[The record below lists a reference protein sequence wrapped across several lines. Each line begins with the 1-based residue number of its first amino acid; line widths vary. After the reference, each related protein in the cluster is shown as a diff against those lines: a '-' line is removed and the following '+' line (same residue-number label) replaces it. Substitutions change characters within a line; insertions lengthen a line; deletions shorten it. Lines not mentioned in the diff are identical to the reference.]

1 MMSTAELL
9 APDCALST
17 TDLTVAFG
25 GTKALDSFT
34 MSVRNGE
41 RVGLIGPNGAGKSTF
56 INAVTGNLRSA
67 GTIHVEGRHIR
78 GMTPHRRARLG
89 LVRTF
94 QHLGL
99 FTTMT
104 VAENIE
110 IGRRRPGAAV
120 ADDGAESFEVG
131 GIAELL
137 GLDRRLGAV
146 VRDLPYGTRK
156 LVELARAM
164 ASRPRVLLLD
174 EPVAG
179 LDTAEKAK
187 FVKVLGNVLDQ
198 LGCATVLVEHDMFT
212 VEALTSRVYVLSSGT
227 QIAAGSFAEVA
238 RDPLVVSAYLGE

>member
-1 MMSTAELL
+1 MDVL
-9 APDCALST
+9 ATDCALST
-17 TDLTVAFG
+17 SGLTVAFG
-25 GTKALDSFT
+25 GTRALDSFSL
-34 MSVRNGE
+34 SVRTGE

-56 INAVTGNLRSA
+56 INAVTGYLRSS
-67 GTIHVEGRHIR
+67 GTIQLEGRSPK
-78 GMTPHRRARLG
+78 GMSPHRRARLG

-94 QHLGL
+94 QNLGL

-110 IGRRRPGAAV
+110 LGRRRPGSSIAHENSEEFDV
-120 ADDGAESFEVG
+120 AS
-131 GIAELL
+131 IAGLL
-137 GLDRRLGAV
+137 GLESRLNAT

-179 LDTAEKAK
+179 LDTAEKAR
-187 FVKVLGNVLDQ
+187 FVKVLGEVLDR

-227 QIAAGSFAEVA
+227 QIASGPFSEVA

>member
-1 MMSTAELL
+1 MTSTSDVLT
-9 APDCALST
+9 PGQALST

-25 GTKALDSFT
+25 GTKALDSFS
-34 MSVRNGE
+34 MSVGTGE

-56 INAVTGNLRSA
+56 INAVTGNLRCA

-78 GMTPHRRARLG
+78 GMSPHRRARLG

-110 IGRRRPGAAV
+110 IGRRRPGAAIGG
-120 ADDGAESFEVG
+120 DGAKAFDVA

-137 GLDRRLGAV
+137 GLERRLGAV

-179 LDTAEKAK
+179 LDTAEKAR
-187 FVKVLGNVLDQ
+187 FVKVLGDVLDT

-212 VEALTSRVYVLSSGT
+212 VEALTSRVYVLASGT
-227 QIAAGSFAEVA
+227 QIVTGTFAEVA
-238 RDPLVVSAYLGE
+238 QDPLVVSAYLGE